1 VKRVEVL
8 ELGAQFDATRDEV
21 RRIQM
26 EHLEQLRAIR
36 VAMLE
41 GGTTTSSKELEALRA
56 ENELLK
62 QKNRKQEY
70 RIQHLI
76 TTVDGLLASEKGA

>member
-1 VKRVEVL
+1 MKRVEAL
-8 ELGAQFDATRDEV
+8 EMGVQFDVTRDEV

-41 GGTTTSSKELEALRA
+41 GGTSTSSKELDTLRA

-62 QKNRKQEY
+62 QKHRKQEY

-76 TTVDGLLASEKGA
+76 ATVDGLLASEKGA